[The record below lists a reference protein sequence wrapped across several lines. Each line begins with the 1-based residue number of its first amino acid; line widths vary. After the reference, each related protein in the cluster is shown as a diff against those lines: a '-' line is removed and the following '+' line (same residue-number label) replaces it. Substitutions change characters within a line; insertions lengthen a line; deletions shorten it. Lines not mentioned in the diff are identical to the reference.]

1 MSQRDR
7 KSGSGRKEG
16 PVRLDRILDGV
27 LSDCGL
33 SDRLAERS
41 LLEVWPEIVGERL
54 AGHVRA
60 VDLREGTLLL
70 AAEHGAW
77 RQEVTL
83 LLPRIRQQ
91 CNERFGEGT
100 VNEIKWAGPWT
111 RRRDPVNDD

>member
-1 MSQRDR
+1 MSSSNR
-7 KSGSGRKEG
+7 KNG

-41 LLEVWPEIVGERL
+41 LLDVWPEIVGERL

-60 VDLREGTLLL
+60 VDLREGVLLL

-77 RQEVTL
+77 RQETTL
-83 LLPRIRQQ
+83 LLPKIRQQ
-91 CNERFGEGT
+91 CNERFGEGAVT
-100 VNEIKWAGPWT
+100 EIKWARAWSRAPQI
-111 RRRDPVNDD
+111 DNDV